1 MLSLIFGDRGEL
13 THFQF
18 HAQIWV
24 SWALRLMAKLD
35 SQHLGRE
42 GLAMPYRPPTT
53 TPSRGIPG
61 DAVLTIWVVVNLVN
75 VLQAVGFVT
84 RVSNWDVQRIV
95 GIVIAGLA
103 VPATLALVSFARRG
117 AGWRFYSGPLTF
129 DAFVVLLVV
138 VEYVLA
144 IEWRSSGRPE
154 VLVPLVSLF
163 FGSIFL
169 MGAPMLWINRR
180 LWAVTAV
187 TATVLLSAML
197 FAMSKGV
204 G

>member
-1 MLSLIFGDRGEL
+1 
-13 THFQF
+13 
-18 HAQIWV
+18 
-24 SWALRLMAKLD
+24 
-35 SQHLGRE
+35 
-42 GLAMPYRPPTT
+42 
-53 TPSRGIPG
+53 
-61 DAVLTIWVVVNLVN
+61 VLTIWVVVNLVN

-84 RVSNWDVQRIV
+84 RVSNWDVQQIV

-103 VPATLALVSFARRG
+103 VPATLALVSFVRRG
-117 AGWRFYSGPLTF
+117 AGWRFYGGPLMF

-144 IEWRSSGRPE
+144 IEWRSSGRLE

-169 MGAPMLWINRR
+169 MGAPMLRINRR
-180 LWAVTAV
+180 LWTVTAV
-187 TATVLLSAML
+187 TATALLSAMVY
-197 FAMSKGV
+197 AMSKGV